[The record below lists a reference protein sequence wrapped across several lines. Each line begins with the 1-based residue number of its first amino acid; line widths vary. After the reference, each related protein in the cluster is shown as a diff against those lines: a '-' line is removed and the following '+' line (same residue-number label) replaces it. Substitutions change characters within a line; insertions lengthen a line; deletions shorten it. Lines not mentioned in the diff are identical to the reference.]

1 MTESESNNAN
11 ETQHFMK
18 LV

>member
-11 ETQHFMK
+11 
-18 LV
+18 